1 VREAEMRLWS
11 LIPYIAILIIGM
23 TVSLPPREHLALD
36 TNVHQVAAVGYQRH
50 WPWQAIVIV
59 GYGFVG
65 VEVVSIPAIV
75 ISYAIDAYKNLPGQI
90 MVSATIVKNTFGFG
104 MIFFFNDWAVKNG
117 FIPPV
122 MTLMALAAGFTTLGM
137 VVFLKWGKNFRRM
150 TMNSKLHSL

>member
-1 VREAEMRLWS
+1 M
-11 LIPYIAILIIGM
+11 
-23 TVSLPPREHLALD
+23 
-36 TNVHQVAAVGYQRH
+36 
-50 WPWQAIVIV
+50 VIV

-75 ISYAIDAYKNLPGQI
+75 ISYAIDAYKSLPGQI

-122 MTLMALAAGFTTLGM
+122 MTLMALAASFTTLGM
-137 VVFLKWGKNFRRM
+137 VVFLKWGKNFHRM
-150 TMNSKLHSL
+150 TMNSNYTPCELKWGTEEMKILILLVNIVLCNAL